1 MTRRISR
8 FRSTTRP
15 ALSMTD
21 IATSLRWGE
30 VPGADEAW
38 SGEVSESAT
47 AAAGSIRLIKY
58 LAMSLISRTLLGCQG
73 VESVK
78 VESGHER
85 GVVDGLQAY
94 IAILVARHFG
104 GN

>member
-1 MTRRISR
+1 
-8 FRSTTRP
+8 
-15 ALSMTD
+15 
-21 IATSLRWGE
+21 
-30 VPGADEAW
+30 
-38 SGEVSESAT
+38 
-47 AAAGSIRLIKY
+47 
-58 LAMSLISRTLLGCQG
+58 MSLISRTLLGCQG